1 MKKILL
7 FITLFIFTELSAVN
21 VIPHPYEYDVNPLYR
36 YYFTEQ
42 SGVVCKQKELLPIA
56 ELFTEN
62 IKKSTGLNL
71 PIVKR
76 SRNPIFL
83 KIDKRMKN
91 SEGYTLFIYTDAVE
105 IFGGSPAGVYYG
117 LQTLMQLLPPE
128 IESDTIIHGKE
139 WSLPIAVIEDYPR
152 FKYRGMHVDPCRHF
166 MPLEH
171 IRKQVDW
178 MSKFKLNTLHLH
190 LTDDQLWTFEVKKYP
205 LLTEVG
211 TQRTNVDG
219 SVYKGGYFKQEE
231 LKELVE
237 YAKVRGVTI
246 IPEIEM
252 PGHAMA
258 ALAAYPEFGCTEG
271 PYQVRTTWGVEEHLL
286 CAGNDSVF
294 QFIEDIL
301 TELTAIFPSEY
312 IHIGGDECPTNIW
325 HECPKCQAR
334 MQAEGLTTEVELHG
348 YFIRRVEKILH
359 KLGRKMIGWDEILDG
374 GASESATVMSWR
386 GNKGGIKAA
395 NQGNQAIM
403 TPWDICYFDHYQ
415 GSKLFEPMAQSGFL
429 PLEKVYNWEPIPS
442 EIKPEHRD
450 KILGGQANLW
460 AEYMPDYKQ
469 AEYMIYPRLLALSE
483 VLWATHYRDY
493 KNFTERLVEAQ
504 QRLDYGDINY
514 HIPLPEG
521 PQAQYVEFVDSVEVT
536 LVNSL
541 GYEMRYEGIGDKE
554 EGKGKREEGKGNR
567 EEGIGD
573 REEGIGDK
581 EEGKGNRE
589 EGIGNREEGIGNR
602 EEGRGNREQGK
613 GDNSSFY
620 RQRLKDLRFL
630 ISNSSLLKAYT
641 VFNGRNS
648 DTIEVYYNKL
658 SAPHPAAKHLLHNGL
673 YRQRAYGYFSNTD
686 SLDYVRFD
694 ITDLVD
700 SLIYDYSDTYFEPW
714 IEVYQGYIKVD
725 STDSYLITTD
735 LEELWVDD
743 VRVINNNGRLKRNQT
758 QRALMVLEEGF
769 HSIKAVYNNCVN
781 DGFPAHWRKPEIRI
795 KSLEEKEFRV
805 LRPKDFYR

>member
-1 MKKILL
+1 MRKIVLFVVLL
-7 FITLFIFTELSAVN
+7 VFTELSAVN
-21 VIPHPYEYDVNPLYR
+21 IIPHSYEYDVNPLYR

-76 SRNPIFL
+76 SKNPIIL
-83 KIDKRMKN
+83 RIDKRMKHP
-91 SEGYTLFIYTDAVE
+91 EGYTLFIYADAIE

-128 IESDTIIHGKE
+128 IESDTIINGKE

-334 MQAEGLTTEVELHG
+334 MQAEGLMTEVELHG

-442 EIKPEHRD
+442 EIKPEQRD

-460 AEYMPDYKQ
+460 AEYMPDYRQ

-493 KNFTERLVEAQ
+493 KDFTERLKEAQ
-504 QRLDYGDINY
+504 KRLDYGGINY

-536 LVNSL
+536 LTNSL
-541 GYEMRYEGIGDKE
+541 NYEM
-554 EGKGKREEGKGNR
+554 
-567 EEGIGD
+567 
-573 REEGIGDK
+573 
-581 EEGKGNRE
+581 
-589 EGIGNREEGIGNR
+589 
-602 EEGRGNREQGK
+602 
-613 GDNSSFY
+613 FY
-620 RQRLKDLRFL
+620 WTNQTNWTNWTSTTNLFNTTLLR
-630 ISNSSLLKAYT
+630 AYT
-641 VFNGRNS
+641 TFNGRNS

-673 YRQRAYGYFSNTD
+673 YRQRAYGYFPNTD

>member
-1 MKKILL
+1 MEKIISNLATRYSLL
-7 FITLFIFTELSAVN
+7 ITLLICFVLFAFCISVKAIN
-21 VIPHPYEYDVNPLYR
+21 VIPYPYEYDVNPLHR

-56 ELFTEN
+56 ELFAEN
-62 IKKSTGLNL
+62 IKKSTGLEL

-76 SRNPIFL
+76 SKNPIIL
-83 KIDKRMKN
+83 KIDKKMRH

-105 IFGGSPAGVYYG
+105 IFGGSEAGVYYG

-128 IESDTIIHGKE
+128 IESDTVIHGVE
-139 WSLPIAVIEDYPR
+139 WSLPIAVIEDFPR

-171 IRKQVDW
+171 IYKQVDW
-178 MSKFKLNTLHLH
+178 MSKFKFNTLHFH

-205 LLTEVG
+205 LLTEIG

-219 SVYKGGYFKQEE
+219 SVYKGGYFTQEE

-237 YAKVRGVTI
+237 YAAVRGVTI

-258 ALAAYPEFGCTEG
+258 ALAAYPEYGCTGG
-271 PYQVRTTWGVEEHLL
+271 PYKVRTTWGVEEHLL
-286 CAGNDSVF
+286 CAGDDSVF
-294 QFIEDIL
+294 QFIEDVL
-301 TELTAIFPSEY
+301 TELTAVFPSEY

-334 MQAEGLTTEVELHG
+334 MQSEGLKTETELHG
-348 YFIRRVEKILH
+348 YFIRRVEQILH

-374 GASESATVMSWR
+374 GASATATVMSWR
-386 GNKGGIKAA
+386 GSKGGIKAA

-429 PLEKVYNWEPIPS
+429 PLEKVYNWEPIS
-442 EIKPEHRD
+442 DEIELEQRD

-460 AEYMPDYKQ
+460 AEYMPDYRQ

-483 VLWATHYRDY
+483 VLWTTHYRDY

-504 QRLDYGDINY
+504 QRLDYGNINY

-521 PQAQYVEFVDSVEVT
+521 PQAQYVEFLDSVDVELT
-536 LVNSL
+536 NSL
-541 GYEMRYEGIGDKE
+541 GYEMHYEGVSSK
-554 EGKGKREEGKGNR
+554 
-567 EEGIGD
+567 
-573 REEGIGDK
+573 
-581 EEGKGNRE
+581 
-589 EGIGNREEGIGNR
+589 
-602 EEGRGNREQGK
+602 EQGV
-613 GDNSSFY
+613 GNNCELCIFNST
-620 RQRLKDLRFL
+620 
-630 ISNSSLLKAYT
+630 LLKAFT
-641 VFNGRNS
+641 TFNGRNS

-658 SAPHPAAKHLLHNGL
+658 SAPHFAAKGLSQNGL
-673 YRQRAYGYFSNTD
+673 YRQRAYGYFHNTD

-694 ITDLVD
+694 VTDLVD
-700 SLIYDYSDTYFEPW
+700 SLVYDYNDTYFEPW

-743 VRVINNNGRLKRNQT
+743 IRVINNNGELKRNQT
-758 QRALMVLEEGF
+758 KRAQMVLEEGF

-795 KSLEEKEFRV
+795 KSLTEKEFRV
-805 LRPKDFYR
+805 LGPKDFYR

>member
-1 MKKILL
+1 MEKIISNLATRYSLL
-7 FITLFIFTELSAVN
+7 ITLLICFLLSAISIKVIAIN

-42 SGVVCKQKELLPIA
+42 SGVVCKQKELLPVA
-56 ELFTEN
+56 ELFTQN
-62 IKKSTGLNL
+62 IKKSTGLEL

-76 SRNPIFL
+76 SKNPIIL
-83 KIDKRMKN
+83 KIDKRMTN
-91 SEGYTLFIYTDAVE
+91 PEGYTLFIYTDAIE
-105 IFGGSPAGVYYG
+105 IFGGSPSGVYYG
-117 LQTLMQLLPPE
+117 LQTLMQLLPPAV
-128 IESDTIIHGKE
+128 ESDAIVQGVE

-171 IRKQVDW
+171 IYKQVDW

-205 LLTEVG
+205 LLTEIG

-219 SVYKGGYFKQEE
+219 TIYKGGYFTQDE
-231 LKELVE
+231 LRQLVD
-237 YAKVRGVTI
+237 YAAVRGVTI

-258 ALAAYPEFGCTEG
+258 ALAAYPQYGCTGG
-271 PYQVRTTWGVEEHLL
+271 PYKVRTTWGVEEHLL

-294 QFIEDIL
+294 QFIEDVL
-301 TELTAIFPSEY
+301 TELTAVFPSEY

-334 MQAEGLTTEVELHG
+334 MQAEGLATETELHG
-348 YFIRRVEKILH
+348 YFIRRVEQILH

-374 GASESATVMSWR
+374 GASATATVMSWR
-386 GNKGGIKAA
+386 GSKGGIKAA

-429 PLEKVYNWEPIPS
+429 PLEKVYNWEPIS
-442 EIKPEHRD
+442 DEIEAEQRD

-460 AEYMPDYKQ
+460 AEYMPDYRQ

-504 QRLDYGDINY
+504 KRLDYGDINY

-521 PQAQYVEFVDSVEVT
+521 PQAQYVEFLDSVDVELT
-536 LVNSL
+536 NSL
-541 GYEMRYEGIGDKE
+541 GYEMHYEGVSSK
-554 EGKGKREEGKGNR
+554 
-567 EEGIGD
+567 
-573 REEGIGDK
+573 
-581 EEGKGNRE
+581 
-589 EGIGNREEGIGNR
+589 
-602 EEGRGNREQGK
+602 EQGV
-613 GDNSSFY
+613 GNNCELCIFNST
-620 RQRLKDLRFL
+620 
-630 ISNSSLLKAYT
+630 LLKAYT

-658 SAPHPAAKHLLHNGL
+658 SAPHFAAKGLSQNGL
-673 YRQRAYGYFSNTD
+673 YRQRAYGYFHNTD

-694 ITDLVD
+694 VTDLVD
-700 SLIYDYSDTYFEPW
+700 SLVYDYNDTYFEPW

-725 STDSYLITTD
+725 STDTYLITTD

-743 VRVINNNGRLKRNQT
+743 IRVINNNGELKRNQT
-758 QRALMVLEEGF
+758 KRAQMVLEEGF

-795 KSLEEKEFRV
+795 KSIEDKDFR
-805 LRPKDFYR
+805 LLKPKDFYR

>member
-1 MKKILL
+1 MRKIVLFVVLL
-7 FITLFIFTELSAVN
+7 VFTELVAVN
-21 VIPHPYEYDVNPLYR
+21 IIPHPYEYDVNPLYR

-42 SGVVCKQKELLPIA
+42 SGVMCKQKELLPIA
-56 ELFTEN
+56 ELFVER
-62 IKKSTGLNL
+62 IKKSTGLDV

-83 KIDKRMKN
+83 RIDKRMKHP
-91 SEGYTLFIYTDAVE
+91 EGYTLFIYTDAIE

-128 IESDTIIHGKE
+128 IESDTIINGKE
-139 WSLPIAVIEDYPR
+139 WSLPIAGIEDYPR

-246 IPEIEM
+246 VPEIEM

-258 ALAAYPEFGCTEG
+258 ALAAYPEFGCTGG
-271 PYQVRTTWGVEEHLL
+271 PYKVRTTWGVEEHLL

-325 HECPKCQAR
+325 HECPKCQVR

-374 GASESATVMSWR
+374 GASESATIMSWR

-460 AEYMPDYKQ
+460 AEYMPDYRQ

-483 VLWATHYRDY
+483 VLWATHHRDY
-493 KNFTERLVEAQ
+493 NDFTERLIEAQ
-504 QRLDYGDINY
+504 RRLDYGGINY

-521 PQAQYVEFVDSVEVT
+521 PQAQYVEFVDSVEVE
-536 LVNSL
+536 LSNSL
-541 GYEMRYEGIGDKE
+541 GYEI
-554 EGKGKREEGKGNR
+554 
-567 EEGIGD
+567 
-573 REEGIGDK
+573 
-581 EEGKGNRE
+581 
-589 EGIGNREEGIGNR
+589 
-602 EEGRGNREQGK
+602 
-613 GDNSSFY
+613 FY
-620 RQRLKDLRFL
+620 WTNQTNWINWTSATNLFNTTLLR
-630 ISNSSLLKAYT
+630 AYT
-641 VFNGRNS
+641 TFNGRNS

-658 SAPHPAAKHLLHNGL
+658 SAPYPAAKHLLHNGL
-673 YRQRAYGYFSNTD
+673 YRQRAYGYFPNTD

-700 SLIYDYSDTYFEPW
+700 SLIYDRNDTYFEPW
-714 IEVYQGYIKVD
+714 IEVYQGYMKVD

-743 VRVINNNGRLKRNQT
+743 IRVINNNGRLKRNQT

>member
-7 FITLFIFTELSAVN
+7 LITLFIFIQLSAVN

-56 ELFTEN
+56 ELFVER
-62 IKKSTGLNL
+62 IKKSTGLDV

-76 SRNPIFL
+76 SKKPIIL
-83 KIDKRMKN
+83 RIDKRMKHP
-91 SEGYTLFIYTDAVE
+91 EGYTLSICTDAVE
-105 IFGGSPAGVYYG
+105 VFGGSEAGVYYG

-128 IESDTIIHGKE
+128 IEADTVVKGVE

-258 ALAAYPEFGCTEG
+258 ALAAYPEFGCTGG
-271 PYQVRTTWGVEEHLL
+271 PYKVRTTWGVEEHLL

-493 KNFTERLVEAQ
+493 KDFTERLVEAQ
-504 QRLDYGDINY
+504 RRLDYGGINY

-521 PQAQYVEFVDSVEVT
+521 PQAQYVEFVDSVEVE
-536 LVNSL
+536 LSNSL
-541 GYEMRYEGIGDKE
+541 GYEI
-554 EGKGKREEGKGNR
+554 
-567 EEGIGD
+567 
-573 REEGIGDK
+573 
-581 EEGKGNRE
+581 
-589 EGIGNREEGIGNR
+589 
-602 EEGRGNREQGK
+602 
-613 GDNSSFY
+613 FY
-620 RQRLKDLRFL
+620 WTNQTNWINWTSATNLFNTTLLR
-630 ISNSSLLKAYT
+630 AYT
-641 VFNGRNS
+641 TFNGRNS

-673 YRQRAYGYFSNTD
+673 YRQRAYGYFPNTD

-700 SLIYDYSDTYFEPW
+700 SLIYDRNDTYFEPW

>member
-1 MKKILL
+1 MKRIVILIL
-7 FITLFIFTELSAVN
+7 CIINCTLCIDAVN
-21 VIPHPYEYDVNPLYR
+21 VIPYPYEYDINPAYR
-36 YYFTEQ
+36 YYINHQ
-42 SGVVCKQKELLPIA
+42 SAIICKHKSLIPVA
-56 ELFTEN
+56 ELFSQQ
-62 IKKSTGLNL
+62 IAKSTGINL
-71 PIVKR
+71 PILKR
-76 SRNPIFL
+76 SKNAIYL
-83 KIDKRMKN
+83 YLDKKAKTP
-91 SEGYTLFIYTDAVE
+91 EAYILYIYTDAVE
-105 IFGGSPAGVYYG
+105 IHGGSPTGVYYG
-117 LQTLMQLLPPE
+117 MQTLLQLLPPE
-128 IESDTIIHGKE
+128 IESDTIVSGVE
-139 WSLPIAVIEDYPR
+139 WSLPIAVIYDFPR

-178 MSKFKLNTLHLH
+178 MSKFKFNTLHFH

-219 SVYKGGYFKQEE
+219 SVYKGGYFTQEE

-237 YAKVRGVTI
+237 YAAVRGVTI

-258 ALAAYPEFGCTEG
+258 ALAAYPEYGCTGG
-271 PYQVRTTWGVEEHLL
+271 PYKVRTTWGVEEHLL

-294 QFIEDIL
+294 QFIEDVL
-301 TELTAIFPSEY
+301 TELVSVFPSEY

-325 HECPKCQAR
+325 HACPKCQAR
-334 MQAEGLTTEVELHG
+334 MQAEGLQTETELHG
-348 YFIRRVEKILH
+348 YFIRRVEQILH

-374 GASESATVMSWR
+374 GASETATVMSWR
-386 GNKGGIKAA
+386 GSKGGIKAA

-429 PLEKVYNWEPIPS
+429 PLEKVYNWEPISDEIHPS
-442 EIKPEHRD
+442 QCD

-460 AEYMPDYKQ
+460 AEYMPDYRQ

-483 VLWATHYRDY
+483 VLWTTHYRNY
-493 KNFTERLVEAQ
+493 QNFTERLVEAQ
-504 QRLDYGDINY
+504 KRLDYGDINY

-521 PQAQYVEFVDSVEVT
+521 PQAQYVEFLDSVEVELT
-536 LVNSL
+536 NSL
-541 GYEMRYEGIGDKE
+541 GYEMRYEGLSSK
-554 EGKGKREEGKGNR
+554 
-567 EEGIGD
+567 
-573 REEGIGDK
+573 
-581 EEGKGNRE
+581 
-589 EGIGNREEGIGNR
+589 
-602 EEGRGNREQGK
+602 EQGV
-613 GDNSSFY
+613 GNNCELCIFNST
-620 RQRLKDLRFL
+620 
-630 ISNSSLLKAYT
+630 LLKAYT

-658 SAPHPAAKHLLHNGL
+658 SAPHPAAKGLSQNGL
-673 YRQRAYGYFSNTD
+673 YRQRAYGYFHNTD
-686 SLDYVRFD
+686 SLDYVKFD
-694 ITDLVD
+694 VTDLVD
-700 SLIYDYSDTYFEPW
+700 SLVYDYNDSYFEPW

-743 VRVINNNGRLKRNQT
+743 IRVINNNGNLKRNQT
-758 QRALMVLEEGF
+758 QRAQMVLEEGF

-795 KSLEEKEFRV
+795 KSVDDEDFRA
-805 LRPKDFYR
+805 LGPKDFYL

>member
-7 FITLFIFTELSAVN
+7 FIALFIFTELSAVN
-21 VIPHPYEYDVNPLYR
+21 IIPHPYEYDVNPLYR

-62 IKKSTGLNL
+62 IKKSTGLDV

-76 SRNPIFL
+76 SKNPIIL
-83 KIDKRMKN
+83 RIDKRMKHP
-91 SEGYTLFIYTDAVE
+91 EGYTLFIYTDAVE

-258 ALAAYPEFGCTEG
+258 ALAAYPEFGCTGG
-271 PYQVRTTWGVEEHLL
+271 PYKVRTTWGVEEHLL

-493 KNFTERLVEAQ
+493 KDFTERLVEAQ
-504 QRLDYGDINY
+504 QRLDYGGINY

-536 LVNSL
+536 LTNSL

-554 EGKGKREEGKGNR
+554 EG
-567 EEGIGD
+567 
-573 REEGIGDK
+573 
-581 EEGKGNRE
+581 
-589 EGIGNREEGIGNR
+589 IGNREEGIGNS
-602 EEGRGNREQGK
+602 EQGV
-613 GDNSSFY
+613 GDNSS
-620 RQRLKDLRFL
+620 FL

-641 VFNGRNS
+641 TFNGRNS

-673 YRQRAYGYFSNTD
+673 YRQRAYGYFPNTD

-700 SLIYDYSDTYFEPW
+700 SLIYDRNDTYFEPW